1 MTTTNGLA
9 GVAGIVDRKNQEKL
23 YIQIMRL
30 LVDEI
35 GRGTWEIGDRIPSE
49 DELAAR
55 FGVSKITIRQA
66 ISNLAADGYLMK
78 VQGRGTFVAGNQP
91 VVGLT
96 MKTGFTDGLF
106 GRGVQETREVLE
118 RGEVEPPADVRTLLG
133 IEGPIYR
140 IATRRLA
147 EGVPVSSD
155 ESYVPAGLLPGIEGQ
170 DLGGFALLSAIQERG
185 TRKVFKMRQ
194 TVEITALTDREAVM
208 LGAAPGKAV
217 LAVHRLLIGAEDLPL
232 AYSRIVEIGERF
244 KLETEFERIR

>member
-1 MTTTNGLA
+1 MTTMNLLENA
-9 GVAGIVDRKNQEKL
+9 RGIVDRKNQEKL
-23 YIQIMRL
+23 YIQVMRL
-30 LVDEI
+30 VVDGI
-35 GRGTWEIGDRIPSE
+35 SRGTWGIGDRIPSE
-49 DELAAR
+49 DELAVR

-66 ISNLAADGYLMK
+66 LSNLAADGYLMK

-106 GRGVQETREVLE
+106 GRGVQEAREVLE
-118 RGEVEPPADVRTLLG
+118 RGDVEPPAAVRRLLG
-133 IEGPIYR
+133 IDGPIYR

-155 ESYVPAGLLPGIEGQ
+155 ESFIPAGLLPGIEGQ
-170 DLGGFALLSAIQERG
+170 DLGGFRLFAAIQERG
-185 TRKVFKMRQ
+185 TRKVFRMRQ
-194 TVEITALTDREAVM
+194 TVEITTLTSREADT
-208 LGAAPGKAV
+208 LGAMAGTPA
-217 LAVHRLLIGAEDLPL
+217 LAVHRLLIGAEDQPL

>member
-1 MTTTNGLA
+1 MTTISVGTGSS
-9 GVAGIVDRKNQEKL
+9 GVVDRKNLEKL

-35 GRGTWEIGDRIPSE
+35 GRGTWSIGDRIPSE
-49 DELAAR
+49 GELAVR

-66 ISNLAADGYLMK
+66 LSNLAADGYLMK
-78 VQGRGTFVAGNQP
+78 IQGKGTFVAGNRP

-106 GRGVQETREVLE
+106 GRGVQEAREVLE
-118 RGEVEPPADVRTLLG
+118 RGMVEPPADVRRLLAS
-133 IEGPIYR
+133 EGPIYR

-155 ESYVPAGLLPGIEGQ
+155 ESFIPAGLLPGIEVQ
-170 DLGGFALLSAIQERG
+170 DLEGFALFAAIQERG
-185 TRKVFKMRQ
+185 TRKVFRMRQ
-194 TVEITALTDREAVM
+194 TVEITTLTEREADT
-208 LGAAPGKAV
+208 LGAATGKPV
-217 LAVHRLLIGAEDLPL
+217 LAVHRLLIGAEDQPL

-244 KLETEFERIR
+244 RLETEFERIR

>member
-1 MTTTNGLA
+1 MTTTNVLVGTP
-9 GVAGIVDRKNQEKL
+9 GIVDRKNQEKL

-30 LVDEI
+30 VVDEI
-35 GRGTWEIGDRIPSE
+35 GRGTWVIGDRIPSE
-49 DELAAR
+49 DELAVR

-66 ISNLAADGYLMK
+66 LSNLAADGYLMK
-78 VQGRGTFVAGNQP
+78 VQGRGTFVAGNKP

-118 RGEVEPPADVRTLLG
+118 RGAVEPPEEVRRLLG
-133 IEGPIYR
+133 TDGPIYR
-140 IATRRLA
+140 IANRRLA

-155 ESYVPAGLLPGIEGQ
+155 ESYVPAGLLPGIEGE
-170 DLGGFALLSAIQERG
+170 DLGGFRLFAAIQERG
-185 TRKVFKMRQ
+185 TRKVFRMRQ
-194 TVEITALTDREAVM
+194 TVEITTLTVREADT
-208 LGAAPGKAV
+208 LGAEAGKPV

>member
-1 MTTTNGLA
+1 M
-9 GVAGIVDRKNQEKL
+9 VDRKNQEKL

-35 GRGTWEIGDRIPSE
+35 GKGTWGIGDRIPSE
-49 DELAAR
+49 DELAVR

-118 RGEVEPPADVRTLLG
+118 RGVIEPPADVRLLLG
-133 IEGPIYR
+133 IDGPIYR

-155 ESYVPAGLLPGIEGQ
+155 ESFMSAGLLPGIEGE
-170 DLGGFALLSAIQERG
+170 DLGDFALFAAIQARG

-194 TVEITALTDREAVM
+194 TVEITLLRAEEAQT
-208 LGAAPGKAV
+208 LGAAAGQPV

>member
-1 MTTTNGLA
+1 MTTINLLA
-9 GVAGIVDRKNQEKL
+9 GTPGMVDRKNQEKL

-35 GRGTWEIGDRIPSE
+35 GRGTWSIGDRIPSE
-49 DELAAR
+49 DELAVR

-66 ISNLAADGYLMK
+66 LSNLAADGYLMK
-78 VQGRGTFVAGNQP
+78 LQGKGTFVAGNRP

-118 RGEVEPPADVRTLLG
+118 RGVVEAPAAVRQLLG
-133 IEGPIYR
+133 TEGPIYR

-155 ESYVPAGLLPGIEGQ
+155 ESFLPGGLLPGIEEQ
-170 DLGGFALLSAIQERG
+170 DLGGFALFASIQERG

-194 TVEITALTDREAVM
+194 TVEITTLSDREAET
-208 LGAAPGKAV
+208 LGATAGKPV
-217 LAVHRLLIGAEDLPL
+217 LAVHRLLIGAEDQPL

>member
-1 MTTTNGLA
+1 MTTTNVLA
-9 GVAGIVDRKNQEKL
+9 GASGIVDRKNQEKL

-30 LVDEI
+30 VVDEI
-35 GRGTWEIGDRIPSE
+35 GRGTWVIGDRIPSE

-66 ISNLAADGYLMK
+66 LSNLSADGYLMK

-106 GRGVQETREVLE
+106 GRGVQEAREVQE
-118 RGEVEPPADVRTLLG
+118 RGVVESPAEVRRFLG
-133 IEGPIYR
+133 IDGPIYR

-155 ESYVPAGLLPGIEGQ
+155 ESFIPMGLLPGIEGQ
-170 DLGGFALLSAIQERG
+170 DLGGFMLFAAIQERG
-185 TRKVFKMRQ
+185 TRKVFRMRQ
-194 TVEITALTDREAVM
+194 TVEITALTDREAAT
-208 LGAAPGKAV
+208 LGALAGQPV
-217 LAVHRLLIGAEDLPL
+217 LAVHRLLIGAEDQPI